1 MAKEQQSNVD
11 QWLKRET
18 PRTRKA
24 LESASRYFDSNDNLT
39 VNTLEAVYGQESS
52 FGVLLGERGSTKAAG
67 HFQLKPDTAK
77 QYGLSVSKNN
87 DQRFNIDYASSAAA
101 RYLKDIHSMFGKKT
115 TLSKGLETIPVKS
128 ITERKKFALG
138 GYNAGQG
145 RVARAQHLAEKEGE
159 DPQLWSDVE
168 KFLELAGATADNAK
182 ETRQYLE
189 KIPLYESEFSEKSSA
204 DKNIKQKEPR
214 TGKYHCTEGH
224 WVTIDDRPV
233 FICA

>member
-1 MAKEQQSNVD
+1 MPQKSNVD

-18 PRTRKA
+18 PRVRKA
-24 LESASRYFDSNDNLT
+24 LESASRYFDGSDNLT
-39 VNTLEAVYGQESS
+39 VNILEAMYGQESS
-52 FGVLLGERGSTKAAG
+52 FGVRLGTRGSTKAAG
-67 HFQLKPDTAK
+67 HFQLKPDVAK

-101 RYLKDIHSMFGKKT
+101 RYLKDLDGMFTKKT
-115 TLSKGLETIPVKS
+115 ILSEGLDTIPVKS

-145 RVARAQHLAEKEGE
+145 RVASAQHLAEKDGK
-159 DPQLWSDVE
+159 DPQLWNDVE
-168 KFLELAGATADNAK
+168 EFLELAGATADNAK

-189 KIPLYESEFSEKSSA
+189 KIPLYESEFAEKSPV

-214 TGKYHCTEGH
+214 RGKYRCTEGH